1 MKTDR
6 KDEKVQYDINTEVAK
21 VSALLSGK
29 RDGHEYLTSEEILL
43 LGQNR
48 ILAQVSFT
56 YSPF

>member
-1 MKTDR
+1 M
-6 KDEKVQYDINTEVAK
+6 QYDINRAVAK
-21 VSALLSGK
+21 VSAFLSGK

-48 ILAQVSFT
+48 ILAQVRFT

>member
-6 KDEKVQYDINTEVAK
+6 KDEKVQYDINRAVAK

-29 RDGHEYLTSEEILL
+29 RDGHKYLTSEEILL

-48 ILAQVSFT
+48 ILAQVRFT